1 MLLGCVALLLTSIG
15 AAWVCLQGLVAVPIN
30 SAEYWEV
37 HDQLRKTPTPNPL
50 PQPQIDT
57 QGDDSVDRN
66 GMQDAWISSL
76 HRVQNPQLYTYFD
89 FQRRRLA
96 KPDVLDGWHG
106 TGDFDAA
113 NIYEDKQ
120 VGHSAISSLLL
131 SRFFAILHT
140 NLTSHSWTGRLHD
153 AVF

>member
-1 MLLGCVALLLTSIG
+1 MLLTSIG

-50 PQPQIDT
+50 PQDQIDT

-120 VGHSAISSLLL
+120 VLLL

>member
-1 MLLGCVALLLTSIG
+1 MLTIRCCWAVLLTPIG
-15 AAWVCLQGLVAVPIN
+15 AAWVCLQGLVPVPID

-37 HDQLRKTPTPNPL
+37 HDKLRKTPTPNPL

-57 QGDDSVDRN
+57 QGDGSVDRN

-120 VGHSAISSLLL
+120 VDSATSSLLL
-131 SRFFAILHT
+131 SSLHT
-140 NLTSHSWTGRLHD
+140 ILTSHSWTGRLHD

>member
-1 MLLGCVALLLTSIG
+1 MFLTPIG

-57 QGDDSVDRN
+57 QGDDSVDRI

-89 FQRRRLA
+89 FQRHRS
-96 KPDVLDGWHG
+96 PM
-106 TGDFDAA
+106 
-113 NIYEDKQ
+113 
-120 VGHSAISSLLL
+120 
-131 SRFFAILHT
+131 
-140 NLTSHSWTGRLHD
+140 
-153 AVF
+153 